1 MTGRKFKEHAQAEQS
16 ESTSWQKLESNE
28 PLLLTTY
35 VSGGPYSE
43 NPRPELFMPISSIPH
58 QEPELPRLERKQIQD
73 LLGIETE
80 QSSAALA
87 RVLRV
92 GRQEIGDY
100 RAVSRRLLGT
110 RRLLNWLQSDMSDI
124 LLLKSLEDSERITR
138 LSHFCGTLLTSL
150 KDAVPAIPVHYLCG
164 VMSLNWPRGRF
175 HMLRS
180 FTFQLLEPWPEKR
193 TFPMDLDI
201 TKLMD
206 CDFESI
212 WGLFV
217 TAVLSHPHATIFLI
231 VDGPRRHSEDDFM
244 MTVEKIIW
252 FQKDMTQTTRL
263 KVLITSP
270 APSRLIR
277 LLPEDNQLI
286 LPSNIQ
292 GKLGLNDDK
301 GHQALVRSYLNIGR
315 SQSVRPEA
323 RSTSGEMGP
332 EDNGSYSH

>member
-1 MTGRKFKEHAQAEQS
+1 
-16 ESTSWQKLESNE
+16 
-28 PLLLTTY
+28 
-35 VSGGPYSE
+35 
-43 NPRPELFMPISSIPH
+43 MPISSIPH
-58 QEPELPRLERKQIQD
+58 QEPELPRLERRQIQG
-73 LLGIETE
+73 LLDIETD

-124 LLLKSLEDSERITR
+124 LFLKSLEDSERITR

-150 KDAVPAIPVHYLCG
+150 KHAVPAITAHYFCG
-164 VMSLNWPRGRF
+164 VLSLNRPRGRF

-180 FTFQLLEPWPEKR
+180 FASQLLEPWPEKR

-201 TKLMD
+201 QKLMD
-206 CDFESI
+206 CDFESV
-212 WGLFV
+212 WRLFM
-217 TAVLSHPHATIFLI
+217 TAVQSHPHATIFFI

-244 MTVEKIIW
+244 MTVERIMW
-252 FQKDMTQTTRL
+252 FQKNMTQTTRL

-277 LLPEDNQLI
+277 LLPEDNQVI
-286 LPSNIQ
+286 LPSNIE
-292 GKLGLNDDK
+292 GTLGLNDDK

-315 SQSVRPEA
+315 SQSVRPEV
-323 RSTSGEMGP
+323 RPMHGEMGT
-332 EDNGSYSH
+332 EDDGSNTH